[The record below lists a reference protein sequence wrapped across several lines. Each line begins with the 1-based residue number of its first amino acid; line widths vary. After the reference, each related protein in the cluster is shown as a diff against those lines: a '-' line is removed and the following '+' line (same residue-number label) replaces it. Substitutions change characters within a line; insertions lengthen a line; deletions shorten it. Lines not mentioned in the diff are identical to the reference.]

1 MRLIISNRQRR
12 IKLDKDIKTALKSVV
27 KITLLKVRKSTD
39 YEISL
44 TLVDN
49 KEIIKLNALYR
60 NIDRPT
66 DVLSFA
72 LEEGTRMEMP
82 EDALPMLGEIVISV
96 EKAMEQADEFGHSF
110 KREMAFLTVHGMLH
124 LLGYDHQTPEESRKM
139 EELQEQILTMLNI
152 NRE

>member
-96 EKAMEQADEFGHSF
+96 EKAMEQADEF
-110 KREMAFLTVHGMLH
+110 
-124 LLGYDHQTPEESRKM
+124 
-139 EELQEQILTMLNI
+139 
-152 NRE
+152 